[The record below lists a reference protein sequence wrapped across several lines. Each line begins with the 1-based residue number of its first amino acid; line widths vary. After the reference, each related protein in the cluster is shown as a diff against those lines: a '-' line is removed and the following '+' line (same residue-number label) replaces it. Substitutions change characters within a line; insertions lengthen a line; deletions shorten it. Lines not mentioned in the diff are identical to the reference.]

1 MSNHPTHRL
10 YFVRK
15 FKRAGEEQSQWV
27 ECGAGWLQQDGEG
40 VSLSVT
46 QLPIGFFAEGRL
58 VLRAIP
64 EAGEPEA

>member
-15 FKRAGEEQSQWV
+15 FKRDGEEQSQWV
-27 ECGAGWLQQDGEG
+27 ECGAGWLQKDGEG
-40 VSLSVT
+40 VSLTVS
-46 QLPIGFFAEGRL
+46 QLPIGFFADGRL

>member
-15 FKRAGEEQSQWV
+15 FKREGEEQSQWI
-27 ECGAGWLQQDGEG
+27 ECGAGWAQKDGEG
-40 VSLSVT
+40 VSLTVS
-46 QLPIGFFAEGRL
+46 QLPVGFDGRL

-64 EAGEPEA
+64 EAGEAQV